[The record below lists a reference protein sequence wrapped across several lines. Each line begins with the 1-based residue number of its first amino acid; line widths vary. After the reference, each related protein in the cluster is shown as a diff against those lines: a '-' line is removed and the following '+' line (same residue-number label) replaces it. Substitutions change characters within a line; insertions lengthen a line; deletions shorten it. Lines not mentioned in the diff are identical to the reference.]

1 MKKAKIREEMY
12 SEHKYK
18 LLLALMSLEEE
29 TPALDS
35 VMEKLGVDK
44 DTIMQWAEELRN
56 IGYSIEITSE
66 GIKYQRPKSVRFPAA
81 GGGEG
86 MQELIYLPE
95 VDSIST
101 IGHYLAEINP
111 VETASVF
118 SSHQTQA
125 PKVHSPEYQ
134 HDGRGFWGS
143 MISTDHLNKEDL
155 SIYNLLTI
163 VAIIQTLND
172 DFKLGVQI
180 KWPNEIVIGDR
191 PIAHV
196 LCELYTTNGKIDHLV
211 TSASL
216 YANYSPINSTEKI
229 LILNEKEFLEKF
241 TSHVVEQHITYITSN
256 SASMVSTFQRN
267 LLHLGEETTIDGKTG
282 YIVGLSPRGKLVMMN
297 DKDEFFEIPSA
308 SAILYER

>member
-1 MKKAKIREEMY
+1 
-12 SEHKYK
+12 
-18 LLLALMSLEEE
+18 MSIEEE
-29 TPALDS
+29 TPALDK
-35 VMEKLGVDK
+35 VMEKLDTDK
-44 DTIMQWAEELRN
+44 NTIIKWAEELN
-56 IGYSIEITSE
+56 NAGYNIEITPE
-66 GIKYQRPKSVRFPAA
+66 GIEYQKPKSVKFPAA

-95 VDSIST
+95 VDSIAT
-101 IGHYLAEINP
+101 TGHYLAEINP
-111 VETASVF
+111 IETASIF
-118 SSHQTQA
+118 SSYQTHA

-134 HDGRGFWGS
+134 HDGRGFWGT
-143 MISTDHLNKEDL
+143 MISTEHLNKEDL

-172 DFKLGVQI
+172 DFKLGAQI
-180 KWPNEIVIGDR
+180 KWPNEIVIGNR

-196 LCELYTTNGKIDHLV
+196 LCELYTTNGKIDHLI

-216 YANYSPINSTEKI
+216 YANYSPNNPQEKI

-256 SASMVSTFQRN
+256 TASMVSTFQRN
-267 LLHLGEETTIDGKTG
+267 LLHLGEETTIDDKTG
-282 YIVGLSPRGKLVMMN
+282 YIVGLSPKGKLVMMN
-297 DKDEFFEIPSA
+297 DEDEFFEIPSA